1 MTKTPQIILLTNRYD
16 FTCDYLIDK
25 IRSNYGDVISYFRIN
40 SEDIINTIY
49 EYDAKGKLIIS
60 HNSMNYDL
68 SKVKSIY
75 FRRVSTVFPSS
86 LDNNNNN
93 FINRERR
100 DFLEGALL
108 SLKAKWINPL
118 FATIQGERKLL
129 QLSIAKKLGLKTPS
143 TLVTNDP
150 QKIKK
155 FIKRKPAII
164 KPISHGLQVTNEKTF
179 SIYTSAINQN
189 DIQDEKQLFE
199 VPSFIQEKIENKSD
213 IRVTVIDKS
222 IFAVSIKKDNDE
234 EIDWRKPTVIKS
246 YSIISLPDEIN
257 DKLLKLNNELG
268 LRYSAIDLIQTSEDD
283 YIFLE
288 VNPAGEWVWLEREL
302 ELEISNKIIKALLE

>member
-1 MTKTPQIILLTNRYD
+1 MTTTPQIILLTNRDD

-60 HNSMNYDL
+60 HNSINYDL
-68 SKVKSIY
+68 AKVKSVY

-100 DFLEGALL
+100 DFLEGVLL

-118 FATIQGERKLL
+118 FATIQGERKLF
-129 QLSIAKKLGLKTPS
+129 QLSIANKLGLKIPS

-150 QKIKK
+150 KKIKE

-179 SIYTSAINQN
+179 SIYTSTINQN

-199 VPSFIQEKIENKSD
+199 VPSYIQEKIENKSD
-213 IRVTVIDKS
+213 IRVTVIDKN

-246 YSIISLPDEIN
+246 YSIISLPNEIN

-268 LRYSAIDLIQTSEDD
+268 LRYSAIDLIQTSDDD